1 MKPLSRSFLHAY
13 YSLLKK
19 KYVKRPLVI
28 ALLTFVENANSL
40 VTNSTKFST

>member
-13 YSLLKK
+13 YSLFKE

-28 ALLTFVENANSL
+28 AWLTFVKNANSL